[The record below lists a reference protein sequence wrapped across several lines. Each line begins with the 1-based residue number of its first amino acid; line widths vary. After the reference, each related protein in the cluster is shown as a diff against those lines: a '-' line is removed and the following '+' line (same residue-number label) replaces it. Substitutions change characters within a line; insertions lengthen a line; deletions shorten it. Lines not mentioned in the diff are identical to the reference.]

1 MVPTTPLVDLRI
13 TEKTAFASGA
23 PDSSSLFM
31 ADCKI

>member
-23 PDSSSLFM
+23 PDSSSLIIV
-31 ADCKI
+31 KL